1 MDRSRYRTAL
11 TACLIIML
19 CVAMLIGGT
28 YALWTKD
35 VTIGNH
41 LTAGK
46 LDVKLER
53 IGLTKTYLDEASGY
67 LTSDSNDEVVDFSGV
82 TTRNV
87 FDVEEDELIVP
98 CSAYSATLKLTNN
111 GDVAFTY
118 EIIVKLTSE
127 SNALAEQLKV
137 YVSEGD
143 GDLVDKGFLSTYAS
157 ENGSAI
163 ISTQSMAKND
173 VAKVFTVKIEF
184 VNDNGVNN
192 AAQSQQAS
200 FDLTVNAV
208 QQTSA
213 E

>member
-35 VTIGNH
+35 VSFENH

-53 IGLTKTYLDEASGY
+53 ISLTKTYLDQETGY
-67 LTSDSNDEVVDFSGV
+67 LTSDSNNETVDFSGI

-118 EIIVKLTSE
+118 EIIVKLTSQ
-127 SNALAEQLKV
+127 SNELAEQLKV
-137 YVSEGD
+137 YVSEDD
-143 GDLVDKGFLSTYAS
+143 GKLEDKGFLSTYAL
-157 ENGSAI
+157 EDGKAI
-163 ISTQSMAKND
+163 IATQSMAKND
-173 VAKVFTVKIEF
+173 AAKVFTVKIEF
-184 VNDNGVNN
+184 VNDNDVNN

-200 FDLTVNAV
+200 FDLMVNAV
-208 QQTSA
+208 QQTNA
-213 E
+213 Q

>member
-53 IGLTKTYLDEASGY
+53 IGLTKTYLDEESGY

-118 EIIVKLTSE
+118 EIIVKLTSQ

-137 YVSEGD
+137 YVSEDD
-143 GDLVDKGFLSTYAS
+143 GDLVDKGFLSTYSS

-184 VNDNGVNN
+184 VNDNAVNN

>member
-53 IGLTKTYLDEASGY
+53 IGLTKTYLDQESGY

-87 FDVEEDELIVP
+87 FDVAEDELIVP

-137 YVSEGD
+137 YVSEDNGE
-143 GDLVDKGFLSTYAS
+143 LADKGFLSAYAL
-157 ENGSAI
+157 EDGKAI

-184 VNDNGVNN
+184 VNDNAVNN

-200 FDLTVNAV
+200 FDLMVNAV
-208 QQTSA
+208 QQTNVQ
-213 E
+213 